1 LQKEAEMDK
10 ILIIEDD
17 KVMNNLLTGWLR
29 NNNFSVESSVNGTN
43 GINKVKT
50 FKPDILILDVDLP
63 DLNGFEVLKRVS
75 RIDQEL
81 VTIMITGFGNVKDA
95 VTAMK
100 MGALNY
106 VSKPFNNEELLLIIN
121 RGLNNKK
128 LQNRV
133 HFLENKLSV
142 KDDFLIGNCQAT
154 QKMLELVEIV
164 APTDVSVILS
174 GRSGTGKELLAR
186 MIHDKSNRKH
196 RSFLAVD
203 CGAIPDTL
211 RENELFG
218 HDKEAFTG
226 ARSARKG
233 KFEIAEGGT
242 LFLDEIGNLP
252 LSAQITLLRVLQE
265 KQIVR
270 IGDHKPINIDIR
282 IITATNVNLEE
293 QIKKGLFRE
302 DLFFRLN
309 EFIIDIP
316 TLTERKEDIPLLA
329 KHFLDQANSTFNKKI
344 NSISPDAIKSMQNY
358 NWPGNVRQLKNLIYR
373 TVLVTGKDV
382 LKVSD
387 FEFPDLTDDDFEIE
401 DLDLARM
408 KRLLEIKMIKK
419 ALQKFRYNKSKTA
432 AALGIS
438 RKSLY
443 SKILDYNLD

>member
-1 LQKEAEMDK
+1 MDK

-75 RIDQEL
+75 SIDQEL

-133 HFLENKLSV
+133 HYLENKLSI
-142 KDDFLIGNCQAT
+142 KDDFLIGNCEAT

-186 MIHDKSNRKH
+186 MIHDMSNRKH

-218 HDKEAFTG
+218 HGKEAFTG
-226 ARSARKG
+226 ARTACKG

-329 KHFLDQANSTFNKKI
+329 QHFLDQANSTFNKKI
-344 NSISPDAIKSMQNY
+344 KSISPEAIRSMQNY

-373 TVLVTGKDV
+373 TALVTAKDI
-382 LKVSD
+382 LEESD
-387 FEFPDLTDDDFEIE
+387 FEFPDLADDDFEIE
-401 DLDLARM
+401 DLDLVRM
-408 KRLLEIKMIKK
+408 RRQLEIKMIKK
-419 ALQKFRYNKSKTA
+419 ALHKFKFNKSKTA
-432 AALGIS
+432 SALGIS

-443 SKILDYNLD
+443 SKILDYNLE

>member
-1 LQKEAEMDK
+1 MDK

-75 RIDQEL
+75 AIDREL
-81 VTIMITGFGNVKDA
+81 VTIMITGYGNVKDA

-133 HFLENKLSV
+133 HYLENKLSV
-142 KDDFLIGNCQAT
+142 KDDFLIGNCAVT
-154 QKMLELVEIV
+154 QKMLQLVNIV

-174 GRSGTGKELLAR
+174 GRSGTDKELLAR

-196 RSFLAVD
+196 RSFVAVD

-226 ARSARKG
+226 ARTARKG

-316 TLTERKEDIPLLA
+316 NLTERKEDIPLMA
-329 KHFLDQANSTFNKKI
+329 DHFLHQANSTFNKKI
-344 NSISPDAIKSMQNY
+344 KSISPEAIKSLQNY

-373 TVLVTGKDV
+373 TTLVTDKAV
-382 LKVSD
+382 LEESD
-387 FEFPDLTDDDFEIE
+387 FQFPDLADSGFEIE
-401 DLDLARM
+401 DLDLNRM

-419 ALQKFRYNKSKTA
+419 ALRKFKYNKSKTA